1 MNDKKALYAKAIPNE
16 FVEFK
21 VDDEEPN
28 KVGAVLGVTFDGC
41 NQIFYTI
48 QDMDPLEDGS
58 CYIFESVEEKD
69 IARVLPDDE
78 DFEETIKDLK
88 NKLIKEL

>member
-1 MNDKKALYAKAIPNE
+1 MKDKKALYAKAKPSE

-21 VDDEEPN
+21 VDDEESK

-41 NQIFYTI
+41 DQIFYTI
-48 QDMDPLEDGS
+48 QDMDSLKDGS

-69 IARVLPDDE
+69 IVRVLPDDE
-78 DFEETIKDLK
+78 DFEQTINKLK
-88 NKLIKEL
+88 NN